1 MADALRS
8 IRRILMPAFHRILC
22 GTDFSTTSL
31 EALDVALSLARDTG
45 AEVHVVNVVPDPLTQ
60 PWMVEGAGMDFG
72 ELRQVWSS
80 DAERVLK
87 HLLADRR
94 LDGRVTSTVLMGTP
108 ASELV
113 QYVSDHA
120 CDLMV
125 IGSHGHGVVRRFLLG
140 SVADRVFKSA
150 ACAVID
156 VPHRTFRP
164 ALADMEQTPERLAAV
179 TTA

>member
-1 MADALRS
+1 MS
-8 IRRILMPAFHRILC
+8 AFHRILC
-22 GTDFSTTSL
+22 ATDFSATSL

-72 ELRQVWSS
+72 ELRQVWIS
-80 DAERVLK
+80 DAERVMK

-108 ASELV
+108 ANEIM
-113 QYVSDHA
+113 QYVNDHA
-120 CDLMV
+120 CDLIV
-125 IGSHGHGVVRRFLLG
+125 VGSHGHGLVRRFLLG

-150 ACAVID
+150 ACAALV

-164 ALADMEQTPERLAAV
+164 ALADMDQTQERRVAM
-179 TTA
+179 TTV

>member
-1 MADALRS
+1 MS
-8 IRRILMPAFHRILC
+8 AFHRILC
-22 GTDFSTTSL
+22 ATDFSSTSL
-31 EALDVALSLARDTG
+31 EGLDVALSLARDTG

-72 ELRQVWSS
+72 ELRRIWIS

-94 LDGRVTSTVLMGTP
+94 LEGRVTSKVQMGTP
-108 ASELV
+108 ASEIL
-113 QYVSDHA
+113 QYVTDHA
-120 CDLMV
+120 CDLIV
-125 IGSHGHGVVRRFLLG
+125 VGSHGHGVVRRFLLG

-150 ACAVID
+150 ACAALV

-164 ALADMEQTPERLAAV
+164 ALADTEQAQERKIAA
-179 TTA
+179 AAL